1 MERRAGGELRA
12 LSGRRV
18 EGVLLRY
25 SDTAT
30 LPDGR
35 RERFEAGSLD
45 PLPGSLPVNVQHDP
59 AMMAGT
65 LAVEGD
71 GEAIRAGG
79 KVSPGAHDLVRRGAL
94 GGLSVEFRALRE
106 REEAGTRLI
115 ERAELLG
122 AGLVDRPAYPLSGVE
137 ARAAGGELKGEF
149 PLHREIECKCRS
161 GGTRRW
167 GEVATVAEIETPAD
181 TLAYLSDVKR
191 ALGRVRAR
199 SRRRSVE
206 LSVDLDDSL
215 PAVRELLALIAG
227 GAPIRWRPFPD
238 PDESDFE
245 TEELRAGEGRML
257 TRWRRLV
264 VQGWILVP
272 GALAGDAPKAD
283 VKEGR
288 GVSARR
294 RLLLAGL
301 A

>member
-1 MERRAGGELRA
+1 MHLTSPVEMRQGVLGRTLHGVMLQEGRAARMRREVFAPGSVRWPSNGV
-12 LSGRRV
+12 S
-18 EGVLLRY
+18 VLLRHHGEPHVR
-25 SDTAT
+25 AM
-30 LPDGR
+30 PERQADGR
-35 RERFEAGSLD
+35 ITIEAPATPSIRET
-45 PLPGSLPVNVQHDP
+45 V
-59 AMMAGT
+59 
-65 LAVEGD
+65 
-71 GEAIRAGG
+71 AGG
-79 KVSPGAHDLVRRGAL
+79 RRHM
-94 GGLSVEFRALRE
+94 SVEFHSLDEATTGGGIREIRSAFVPSVALVADPE
-106 REEAGTRLI
+106 YTQTV
-115 ERAELLG
+115 AEI
-122 AGLVDRPAYPLSGVE
+122 
-137 ARAAGGELKGEF
+137 RAAGGRLGGSF
-149 PLHREIECKCRS
+149 PLRKDIECKCRS

-215 PAVRELLALIAG
+215 PAVKELLALIAA

-238 PDESDFE
+238 GDASDFE
-245 TEELRAGEGRML
+245 TEGRL

>member
-1 MERRAGGELRA
+1 M
-12 LSGRRV
+12 
-18 EGVLLRY
+18 
-25 SDTAT
+25 
-30 LPDGR
+30 
-35 RERFEAGSLD
+35 
-45 PLPGSLPVNVQHDP
+45 
-59 AMMAGT
+59 
-65 LAVEGD
+65 
-71 GEAIRAGG
+71 
-79 KVSPGAHDLVRRGAL
+79 
-94 GGLSVEFRALRE
+94 EFRALRE

-215 PAVRELLALIAG
+215 PAVKELLALIAA

-238 PDESDFE
+238 GDASDFE
-245 TEELRAGEGRML
+245 TEGRL

-272 GALAGDAPKAD
+272 GALAGDAPEAD

-288 GVSARR
+288 GLPMRR